1 MIADPQP
8 CTLHIQIRQT
18 VRFRALPSERLYTIP
33 ELCMLWGLRPQTI
46 YNYLWRLKKSGS
58 PPEPGQ
64 IRIRRL
70 PGKSGRASPF
80 RRALHIRADYARTI
94 AETFLEKNIPF

>member
-1 MIADPQP
+1 MIADPHP

-18 VRFRALPSERLYTIP
+18 FRLRPLPSERFYTIQQ
-33 ELCMLWGLRPQTI
+33 LCGLGDLKPQTI

-58 PPEPGQ
+58 PPELGQ
-64 IRIRRL
+64 IRTRRL

-80 RRALHIRADYARTI
+80 RRALYIRADYARTI
-94 AETFLEKNIPF
+94 AEAFLEKNIPS